1 MTLTP
6 EIIKIAQRYLNL
18 KNLNAGAV
26 DGVPGNKTYAAL
38 NNLPGLTKSWPPER
52 KIVGAVQLFAKEEG
66 LDPGPIDGLWGA
78 QTQTAYDELR
88 HILLYGQAPEPWRP
102 EDRTPVNPNNWPL

>member
-26 DGVPGNKTYAAL
+26 DGVPGNKTHAAL
-38 NNLPGLTKSWPPER
+38 NNLQGLTKSWPPER
-52 KIVGAVQLFAKEEG
+52 KLWVQCSFSQKRRALIPG
-66 LDPGPIDGLWGA
+66 L
-78 QTQTAYDELR
+78 
-88 HILLYGQAPEPWRP
+88 
-102 EDRTPVNPNNWPL
+102 